1 MFQVQRHTVDLNGP
15 VVIKSDNNCTPHF
28 KVALRLHIYSTMS
41 ATMSAAAEKEKEAR
55 VAAALGVC
63 NNGKE
68 DSDEEDSADDGNKNA
83 PTTMITFDVRRG
95 MADLR
100 KMFHA
105 QTASL
110 YTERMPRLQHLSAA
124 NFCIKVVLATLSK
137 RRARSALKKKK

>member
-1 MFQVQRHTVDLNGP
+1 MNHQ
-15 VVIKSDNNCTPHF
+15 SDNNCTPHF

-41 ATMSAAAEKEKEAR
+41 AAAEEQKEAR
-55 VAAALGVC
+55 VAASGVC
-63 NNGKE
+63 NSGKE
-68 DSDEEDSADDGNKNA
+68 DSDKDSADDGNKNA
-83 PTTMITFDVRRG
+83 TNTMTTFDVRRG

-124 NFCIKVVLATLSK
+124 DFCVKVVLTTLSK
-137 RRARSALKKKK
+137 RRARSALKKKN